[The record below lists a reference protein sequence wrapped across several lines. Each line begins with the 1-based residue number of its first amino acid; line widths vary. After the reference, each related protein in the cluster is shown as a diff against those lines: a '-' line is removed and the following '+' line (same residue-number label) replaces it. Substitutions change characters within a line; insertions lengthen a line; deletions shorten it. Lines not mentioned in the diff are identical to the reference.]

1 MNTIRLLY
9 FARLRE
15 AFGTAAE
22 EFALPEGCATAG
34 DLIRALRTRGGAWA
48 QELAEG
54 RPYRVALNQE
64 MAQLDAPLRA
74 GDEVAIFPPVTGG

>member
-1 MNTIRLLY
+1 VSTVTLLY

-15 AFGTAAE
+15 AFGMGSE
-22 EFALPEGCATAG
+22 RFVLPAGCATAG
-34 DLIRALRTRGGAWA
+34 DLIRALRARGGSWA

-54 RPYRVALNQE
+54 RPYRLAVNQD
-64 MAQLDAPLRA
+64 MARLDAVLHD